1 MMDRRNMGN
10 QEIFKAI
17 KTALNLHGE
26 KNNVG
31 LHEPYFKDTNALDNV
46 RKCLDSGWV
55 SSSGSF
61 VKEFEKQIC
70 QFTGSKHAVAVT
82 NGTVG
87 LRLALHC
94 IGVKPNDEVL
104 IPSFTFVAT
113 ANAISHLGAI
123 PHFLDIDPLNF
134 SLSKDIVKERLQQ
147 FAYKKGKEVYNKST
161 GRRISAIVPVHVF
174 GIPGDIL
181 GLKEVADEWKLP
193 IVEDSTEALGSKIF
207 KDKNDLVHCGL
218 IGNCGVISFNGN
230 KLITTGGGGMIITN
244 NENLASKCRHLST
257 TAKKNHKWEFVHDEV
272 GWNDRMPNLNAAL
285 GLAQLE
291 IIEKKIHQK
300 NQLLNKYIE
309 SFSNITDA
317 EIILDKSKNIK
328 NNWLINLRYLDEDK
342 KIAKIKKIDLLEK
355 SYSQGIY
362 LRPVWRL
369 LHKLPMYKNNPKGD
383 LKFSEDQESRI
394 VSLPSSPQLILNH
407 S

>member
-1 MMDRRNMGN
+1 MDFSNVCN
-10 QEIFKAI
+10 EEIFKAI
-17 KTALNLHGE
+17 KLALNLNGE

-31 LHEPYFKDTNALDNV
+31 LHEPYFKDSNALDYL
-46 RKCLDSGWV
+46 RECLDSGWV
-55 SSSGSF
+55 SSSGGF

-70 QFTGSKHAVAVT
+70 KFTGSRHAIAVT

-94 IGVKPNDEVL
+94 IGVKPDDEVL
-104 IPSFTFVAT
+104 IPTFTFVAT

-123 PHFLDIDPLNF
+123 PHFVDINPHNF
-134 SLSKDIVKERLQQ
+134 SLSKDIVKDRLYEV
-147 FAYKKGKEVYNKST
+147 AYKKGKEIYNKDT

-181 GLKEVADEWKLP
+181 GLKEVADEWELP
-193 IVEDSTEALGSKIF
+193 IIEDSTEALGSKVL
-207 KDKNDLVHCGL
+207 KDNNDLVHCGL

-257 TAKKNHKWEFVHDEV
+257 TAKKDHKWEFFHDQIA
-272 GWNDRMPNLNAAL
+272 WNDRMPNLNAAL
-285 GLAQLE
+285 GLAQLQV
-291 IIEKKIHQK
+291 IEKKIDQK
-300 NQLLNKYIE
+300 NQLLNKYLE
-309 SFSNITDA
+309 SFSNVADA
-317 EIILDKSKNIK
+317 EIVLDKSFNIK

-342 KIAKIKKIDLLEK
+342 KIANIKKNDLLVK
-355 SYSQGIY
+355 SNSQGIY

-383 LKFSEDQESRI
+383 LHFSEDQESRI